1 MLGGLRNIICSSG
14 VSVIGSGFCN
24 TIFCGVYSTICNGVC
39 NSIINNSNVFFGG
52 GACNTVGYTG
62 AGFAQFNTVIGGVN
76 NTIRTYSGGGTGAS
90 AATWGDYNLIGSGVG
105 NVLKFSKSS
114 TILNGGGNT
123 IDQVYL
129 DCGKYVSILGGT
141 LNCVYDSCY
150 NIIVGGDQNCSS
162 KSDFSFI
169 GGGVQNTTAEAEYS
183 SIAGG
188 YLALASLYG
197 QRAFA
202 SGGFDNEAGSAQQ
215 IDLIARVETLSTVT
229 TEFYLNGTTEMLSIP
244 SDHAWFVTINVAGL
258 GDGYHGA
265 SHQIRKVAIVNNGS
279 NTQLIGS
286 VSTIGTDIVQGWLSL
301 PTLTISA
308 DNANDALDIK
318 IQAYNSERTRWV
330 AHVEGVQVKIGGA

>member
-1 MLGGLRNIICSSG
+1 M
-14 VSVIGSGFCN
+14 
-24 TIFCGVYSTICNGVC
+24 
-39 NSIINNSNVFFGG
+39 
-52 GACNTVGYTG
+52 GYTG
-62 AGFAQFNTVIGGVN
+62 PGGPALNTIIGGYDN
-76 NTIRTYSGGGTGAS
+76 KMCTFGGSGDIWGGL
-90 AATWGDYNLIGSGVG
+90 GDNNLIGGGKG
-105 NVLKFSKSS
+105 NVLNLSKLS

-123 IDQVYL
+123 IDQVAL
-129 DCGKYVSILGGT
+129 NCGKFISILGGT

-150 NIIVGGDQNCSS
+150 NIIVGGDQNYSS

-215 IDLIARVETLSTVT
+215 IDLIARVETLSTTT
-229 TEFYLNGTTEMLSIP
+229 TEFYLNGTTKMLAIP

-258 GDGYHGA
+258 GDDYHGA
-265 SHQIRKVAIVNNGS
+265 SHQIRKVAIVNNGG

-286 VSTIGTDIVQGWLSL
+286 VSTIGTDVVQGWLSL
-301 PTLTISA
+301 PTLTIA
-308 DNANDALDIK
+308 ANNTYDSLAIR